1 MGPGRHLKCLCLS
14 FEYLGVI
21 FQNDNK
27 EATEFRRRIA
37 MAKQAFWHNK
47 TLLRSDHSLKVKRR
61 MVETMIHPIIRY
73 GSEMWPE
80 TKKIQREVDAFEHW
94 ALRRLLKISW
104 TEKKTNEKV
113 RNRMNMAGL
122 TLRVKIKERRFR
134 YLGHILRGSAGK
146 ELKDMIETEI
156 TQKSKVRGR
165 KRMKWHEIGQ
175 SVTGIKE
182 FKTLKENADNRGKW
196 RKYLKEADLHS

>member
-1 MGPGRHLKCLCLS
+1 MTS

-27 EATEFRRRIA
+27 ETTEFRRRLA

-47 TLLRSDHSLKVKRR
+47 TLLRSDLSLKVKRR

-104 TEKKTNEKV
+104 TEKKTNEEV

-134 YLGHILRGSAGK
+134 YLGHILRDSGGK

-165 KRMKWHEIGQ
+165 KRMKWHGIGQ

-182 FKTLKENADNRGKW
+182 FKTLKENAENRGKW
-196 RKYLKEADLHS
+196 RKYLKEANLHS

>member
-1 MGPGRHLKCLCLS
+1 
-14 FEYLGVI
+14 
-21 FQNDNK
+21 
-27 EATEFRRRIA
+27 
-37 MAKQAFWHNK
+37 
-47 TLLRSDHSLKVKRR
+47 
-61 MVETMIHPIIRY
+61 MVETMIHPIIRH

-94 ALRRLLKISW
+94 ALRRNLKISW
-104 TEKKTNEKV
+104 TEKKTNEDV

-134 YLGHILRGSAGK
+134 CLGHILWGSARK

-165 KRMKWHEIGQ
+165 KRMKWYEIGK

-182 FKTLKENADNRGKW
+182 FRTLKENAADRGK
-196 RKYLKEADLHS
+196 